1 MGGGR
6 RTERQI
12 FWTYASFPSFSK
24 APQCLAVSKLGSFC
38 ASDLIQLKHSEEA
51 LGLRLGLLPSSR
63 LPLHTCVRAC
73 PGVPSDPGCAHV
85 RTHTPTHARAHP
97 PHTLSH
103 QKARCG
109 PSSPSLLP
117 PGRAPMSSARLVQ
130 AEGPAPPPR
139 PGLTGW
145 SRSTSCSSVPH
156 KTGGCTSR
164 AGAPAG
170 TRGSGLCRRRLKS
183 SKCRVSQG
191 PGVGA
196 NLGVVEGSLSG
207 KVWPSA
213 RGRSH
218 KSLLGRS
225 LRTDMSSLLCG
236 THPLSDSGDNGLA
249 ACCGTSVCS
258 LKEQDPSARAL

>member
-1 MGGGR
+1 MR
-6 RTERQI
+6 RP
-12 FWTYASFPSFSK
+12 WVCGWASSPPPGFP
-24 APQCLAVSKLGSFC
+24 CTRV
-38 ASDLIQLKHSEEA
+38 
-51 LGLRLGLLPSSR
+51 
-63 LPLHTCVRAC
+63 CVRAQAC
-73 PGVPSDPGCAHV
+73 PQTQDVHTCARTHPHTHV
-85 RTHTPTHARAHP
+85 HTPTH
-97 PHTLSH
+97 TLSH
-103 QKARCG
+103 PKARCS
-109 PSSPSLLP
+109 PSSPGLLP
-117 PGRAPMSSARLVQ
+117 PGRAPMSSARLMQ

-145 SRSTSCSSVPH
+145 SRSTSCSSAPH

-164 AGAPAG
+164 AGAPAS

-196 NLGVVEGSLSG
+196 NLGAVESSLSG
-207 KVWPSA
+207 KVGPSA

-225 LRTDMSSLLCG
+225 LRTDMASLLCG
-236 THPLSDSGDNGLA
+236 TCPLSDSGDNGPA
-249 ACCGTSVCS
+249 ACCGTSVRS